1 MVRALGAVDAVAAG
15 AVGADASIAGVSGAG
30 VGGVGTGTARDG
42 DDRSTRATLSFGTG
56 PLGRSCE
63 LRCAAAGRD
72 AREVG
77 EVLVDAALFGTAL
90 SRTLD
95 EAVEE
100 GVDDDPESSA
110 DATHGGVATA
120 PPMPRAMA
128 KAPIR
133 PMWVDASAEN
143 MGAFSHV
150 FGYER
155 DQKLAPV
162 CRIGGPSETESG
174 DVTKFLELPD
184 NPLRRRA

>member
-1 MVRALGAVDAVAAG
+1 
-15 AVGADASIAGVSGAG
+15 
-30 VGGVGTGTARDG
+30 
-42 DDRSTRATLSFGTG
+42 
-56 PLGRSCE
+56 

-77 EVLVDAALFGTAL
+77 EVLVDAVLFATVL
-90 SRTLD
+90 SRALG
-95 EAVEE
+95 EAAEE
-100 GVDDDPESSA
+100 GVDAESESSA
-110 DATHGGVATA
+110 DATHDGVATA

-133 PMWVDASAEN
+133 PMNVDASAEN
-143 MGAFSHV
+143 MAAFSHV

-162 CRIGGPSETESG
+162 CRSGGLSETQPG

>member
-1 MVRALGAVDAVAAG
+1 
-15 AVGADASIAGVSGAG
+15 
-30 VGGVGTGTARDG
+30 
-42 DDRSTRATLSFGTG
+42 
-56 PLGRSCE
+56 
-63 LRCAAAGRD
+63 
-72 AREVG
+72 
-77 EVLVDAALFGTAL
+77 VLVDAVLFATAFSLALG
-90 SRTLD
+90 

-100 GVDDDPESSA
+100 GVDDESESSA

-120 PPMPRAMA
+120 PPTPRAMA

-133 PMWVDASAEN
+133 PMYVDASAEN

-162 CRIGGPSETESG
+162 CRTGWPSETEPR